1 MVTVY
6 KNIHKARSHMY
17 SDDSAI
23 QAIATQN
30 TLPESQLH
38 CALFQPHQEVV
49 EAMIH
54 QSTLL
59 PDMPTQL
66 AC

>member
-1 MVTVY
+1 
-6 KNIHKARSHMY
+6 MY